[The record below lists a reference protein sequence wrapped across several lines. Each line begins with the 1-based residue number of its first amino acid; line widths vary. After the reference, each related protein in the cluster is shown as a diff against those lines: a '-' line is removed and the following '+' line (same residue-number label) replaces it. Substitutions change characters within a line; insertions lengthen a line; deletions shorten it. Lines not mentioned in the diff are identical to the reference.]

1 MIRGGRPIAS
11 CRSALCALRPSAS
24 ALALLVVAACG
35 GKGNGVVAAE
45 SIAIIAGAST
55 LAVGQTVKLYVHAS
69 DANGTRLPAFDR
81 VTWSSSVPTVASVA
95 KTDTT
100 GMVTGLAVGETVI
113 SATVRNGVAAQITV
127 RVGSIPV
134 IGLAPT
140 AAVFTGYRGLAVA
153 PQSISVTNAGA
164 GTLTSLSAT
173 SSAAWLQA
181 AFVDGVTTAN
191 PTATLRLQPSV
202 GALADGTHST
212 TVTV

>member
-45 SIAIIAGAST
+45 SIAITAGASPT

-100 GMVTGLAVGETVI
+100 GVVTGLAVGETVI

-127 RVGSIPV
+127 RVGAIPV
-134 IGLAPT
+134 IGLAP
-140 AAVFTGYRGLAVA
+140 
-153 PQSISVTNAGA
+153 
-164 GTLTSLSAT
+164 
-173 SSAAWLQA
+173 
-181 AFVDGVTTAN
+181 
-191 PTATLRLQPSV
+191 
-202 GALADGTHST
+202 
-212 TVTV
+212 